1 MRIVDGRV
9 QVEEVKVR
17 GDLCHLM
24 MFCEFLCFSIFT
36 FFFFSLFKKNGC
48 VCVFFF
54 FFGFNG
60 GEV

>member
-1 MRIVDGRV
+1 MRIVDGRIK
-9 QVEEVKVR
+9 VEEVKVR

-36 FFFFSLFKKNGC
+36 SFFFFPCSKRMG
-48 VCVFFF
+48 VCVFF